1 MIQASSSHSDKV
13 VLRYPGI
20 PVVVQDGQ
28 RRGVVLRLAKRK
40 FVHDRSVSSI
50 LEDARCDPRLS

>member
-1 MIQASSSHSDKV
+1 MIEASSSHSNKV

-28 RRGVVLRLAKRK
+28 RCGVVLRLAERE
-40 FVHDRSVSSI
+40 FVHDGGVASI
-50 LEDARCDPRLS
+50 FEDARCDPRLS